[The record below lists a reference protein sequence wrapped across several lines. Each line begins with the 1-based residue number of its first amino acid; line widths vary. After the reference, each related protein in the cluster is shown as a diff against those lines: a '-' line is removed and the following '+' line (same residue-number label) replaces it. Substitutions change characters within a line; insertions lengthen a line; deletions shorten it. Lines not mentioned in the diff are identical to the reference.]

1 MRFATKASQNPFLD
15 QSDIPSRLGYHPV
28 GDMSVM
34 SAKCHD
40 WCAQE
45 NISTDLYEC
54 GSLEERGKKMRSDRN
69 SIFSSIRLAPPIRAE
84 AELQTFEA
92 DARAATFNNFI
103 DLAKFHSTLYL
114 IIIWYIILYWLDV
127 DALHSDIRSSN
138 AWLRIKSWQVPRE
151 RTRLFHRVIR
161 KPR

>member
-1 MRFATKASQNPFLD
+1 
-15 QSDIPSRLGYHPV
+15 
-28 GDMSVM
+28 M
-34 SAKCHD
+34 SAKYFG
-40 WCAQE
+40 CAQE

-69 SIFSSIRLAPPIRAE
+69 SIFSSIRLAPPICAE

-114 IIIWYIILYWLDV
+114 III
-127 DALHSDIRSSN
+127 
-138 AWLRIKSWQVPRE
+138 
-151 RTRLFHRVIR
+151 
-161 KPR
+161 

>member
-1 MRFATKASQNPFLD
+1 
-15 QSDIPSRLGYHPV
+15 
-28 GDMSVM
+28 
-34 SAKCHD
+34 
-40 WCAQE
+40 
-45 NISTDLYEC
+45 
-54 GSLEERGKKMRSDRN
+54 
-69 SIFSSIRLAPPIRAE
+69 LAPPIRAE

-138 AWLRIKSWQVPRE
+138 AWLRIKSWQVQRE